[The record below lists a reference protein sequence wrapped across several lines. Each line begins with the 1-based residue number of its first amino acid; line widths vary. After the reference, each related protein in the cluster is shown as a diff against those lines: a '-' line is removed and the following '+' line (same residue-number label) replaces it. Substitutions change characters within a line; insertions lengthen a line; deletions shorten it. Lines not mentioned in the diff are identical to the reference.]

1 MTKSISTIL
10 VMEVTLHM
18 THVHILSN
26 ATKNYCNTRI
36 YQSRCKAT
44 PDVANDEGKF
54 SVRCLAC

>member
-26 ATKNYCNTRI
+26 ATKNYRNTR
-36 YQSRCKAT
+36 KAT

-54 SVRCLAC
+54 SVRCIAC